1 MSQYPMPNPYQQ
13 PYQPLQPSPTA
24 PAPSLRETARRRFR
38 SGLSFAALYVI
49 VIWAVHLINGLLF
62 GGVLIF
68 FGIHPLDLS
77 SIWHIFTSP
86 LLHADF
92 GHLISNTVPG
102 AVFSFLIGMSGKRV
116 WWEVLAFVV
125 IVGGLGTWLLGGV
138 GTNHI
143 GASGLVYGWLGYLLV
158 RGIFN
163 RSLPQVLV
171 GVVLGVFYSGLVW
184 GVLPGTPGVS
194 WQAHLFGALGGILAG
209 MLITSD
215 DPPALKARRERKA
228 LERGRRS

>member
-163 RSLPQVLV
+163 RSLPQILV